1 MLAIIQK
8 AAPFCKGK
16 TDAADAMFRR
26 VFAPS
31 FWRWFLYGPLK
42 ARCAT
47 LLLTAGCPLVLLSLL
62 DFRGHAWIAEP
73 ARGNNGRLL
82 FKPAEFLAR

>member
-1 MLAIIQK
+1 
-8 AAPFCKGK
+8 
-16 TDAADAMFRR
+16 MFRR

-47 LLLTAGCPLVLLSLL
+47 LLLTAGCPLGLLSLL
-62 DFRGHAWIAEP
+62 DFRGQLGIKIGRKLRTSGKKLSAGHLCPLLTASLCQSENRKV
-73 ARGNNGRLL
+73 ARGW
-82 FKPAEFLAR
+82 